1 MKSWFETRVSSL
13 KDWSLLMA
21 ENKVSTIEKNVVVT
35 LDYSLEVEG
44 QEIDSGPIQFLHG
57 HGNIIS
63 GLESEIRGMELGEEK
78 EVQVKAENAYGEY
91 DPDLEIDVPLSSFP
105 EDFEIRLGRP
115 MRLQDTKGRTFT
127 GVAIAISDDT
137 VKMNLNHPLA
147 GKDLLFKTKVKD
159 LRAATEEE
167 IERGSLAKGCSSCSS
182 DDCSDC

>member
-1 MKSWFETRVSSL
+1 
-13 KDWSLLMA
+13 MA
-21 ENKVSTIEKNVVVT
+21 EKNVSKIEKNVVVT

-44 QEIDSGPIQFLHG
+44 KEVDSGPIQFLHG

-63 GLESEIRGMELGEEK
+63 GLESEIEGMEIGEAK
-78 EVQVKAENAYGEY
+78 EVYIKAEDAYGEY
-91 DPDLEIDVPLSSFP
+91 DPDLEIDLPQSSFP
-105 EDFEIRLGRP
+105 DDFEIQLGRP
-115 MRLQDTKGRTFT
+115 MRLQDTEGRTFT

-167 IERGSLAKGCSSCSS
+167 VERGSLASACSGCSSG
-182 DDCSDC
+182 DCSDC